1 VCNNTDL
8 EVAKALLKWS
18 DSPTNKRNLDEIKVA
33 SFKQE
38 KKNNLVCPVRP
49 PNVQILI
56 ATKTR

>member
-1 VCNNTDL
+1 
-8 EVAKALLKWS
+8 VAKALLKWS